1 MGLKIPFPPTSLLT
15 TAKKGDIDEPGKGK
29 VIPTGEAQ
37 KAWR

>member
-1 MGLKIPFPPTSLLT
+1 MGTNNPISTYIT
-15 TAKKGDIDEPGKGK
+15 THYSKKGDIDEPGKGK